1 MLEDVAKA
9 LITAGINVDA
19 FFETACTITGEW
31 KYDKTKARLKDRI
44 DQKFCNERSIPLK
57 FRTLAECLNPQP
69 DAQVVFRRLLDWI
82 DRCDTASQAGHP
94 KPAFETLD
102 GDPIFPE
109 DEDDAWWLTDVSKR
123 VAAENVKGDE
133 DGPATDEEEVEE
145 TVIESTESDEEMI
158 IEDIVV
164 EDDFEDIDVPFAV
177 IEDVPI
183 FPGCERVA
191 KSERRTCFQDQ
202 MNKHIRKNF
211 RYPDI
216 AQEMGIQGRV
226 YVNFIISKD
235 GSITNIRMR
244 GPDKNLENEAA
255 RIIGRLPKMTPGKQ
269 RGRAVR
275 VPFSIPITFRL
286 Q

>member
-1 MLEDVAKA
+1 MQLKKNPKANLNKNRNLYFVIGLTFVLGITWGAVEYKSYDRQLNFYGVNMLEDDEEDIP
-9 LITAGINVDA
+9 IT
-19 FFETACTITGEW
+19 EQL
-31 KYDKTKARLKDRI
+31 KT
-44 DQKFCNERSIPLK
+44 P
-57 FRTLAECLNPQP
+57 PP
-69 DAQVVFRRLLDWI
+69 
-82 DRCDTASQAGHP
+82 P
-94 KPAFETLD
+94 PPPPPPA
-102 GDPIFPE
+102 PE
-109 DEDDAWWLTDVSKR
+109 VIEIV
-123 VAAENVKGDE
+123 E
-133 DGPATDEEEVEE
+133 DEEEVEE

-191 KSERRTCFQDQ
+191 KSERRNCFQDQ
-202 MNKHIRKNF
+202 MNKHIRRNF

-255 RIIGRLPKMTPGKQ
+255 RIIGRLPTMTPGKQ

>member
-1 MLEDVAKA
+1 LTLVLGVTWGAVEYKSYERKIDLTNGDMLVDDEEDVP
-9 LITAGINVDA
+9 IT
-19 FFETACTITGEW
+19 EQL
-31 KYDKTKARLKDRI
+31 KT
-44 DQKFCNERSIPLK
+44 P
-57 FRTLAECLNPQP
+57 PP
-69 DAQVVFRRLLDWI
+69 
-82 DRCDTASQAGHP
+82 P
-94 KPAFETLD
+94 PPPPPPA
-102 GDPIFPE
+102 PE
-109 DEDDAWWLTDVSKR
+109 VIEIV
-123 VAAENVKGDE
+123 E
-133 DGPATDEEEVEE
+133 DEEEVEE
-145 TVIESTESDEEMI
+145 TVIESTESDEEMV

-164 EDDFEDIDVPFAV
+164 EDDFDDIDVPFAV

-183 FPGCERVA
+183 FPGCESVA
-191 KSERRTCFQDQ
+191 KSQRRACFQEQ

-235 GSITNIRMR
+235 GTITNIRMR

-255 RIIGRLPKMTPGKQ
+255 RIIGRLPQMTPGRQ